1 MSKEKYW
8 LVDAT
13 YGEGTVET
21 TFIQSPEE
29 EITII
34 REPFTPYYY
43 ALPTDLGETVVRQEL
58 LSGQKLEVAKVPLSK
73 QVKVDRAWEQD
84 LNPALSYIYDKQ
96 LRFGG
101 PHKPS
106 ESGFQSALKVS
117 PSEAHAFK
125 EEFGEVEQQDP
136 LKYRFLRQLFEQ
148 VIQPVPSIPCRELG
162 IQDEFDEGKLFR
174 GMMLARL
181 ANMPLKHALTSHNV
195 SEWIKSRLHTSYRQ
209 LSVLIPNH
217 TDLLK
222 GHKPHRV
229 EGALTVTP
237 VPGAFFNMHVL
248 DFESLYPSLIDHYNL
263 SYETVDCEHPSCQ
276 ESKVPGTS
284 HYVCT
289 QRRGIYSALIG
300 ALKDLRIRWFK
311 PQIRKSNLSE
321 EERVRARIISNLL
334 KFLLVSCGGV
344 TIRIRGLA
352 CPPFAES
359 MMAYGRWAL
368 RTSWTWAEEKGMR
381 PVYGDTD
388 SLFLD
393 NPTPEQVEWLIA
405 KAKTELKLTL
415 ALDVVYPLCVLS
427 GAKKAYFG
435 ILPDGTPDI
444 KGLTIGKSSS
454 PPLFRDI
461 FAETVAP
468 LAGVDSPEKLAKARP
483 KVTEVLRRR
492 IAQLRQG
499 RFTVPDME
507 QRIRIW
513 KDPSQRETEG
523 VLAQPYQAWQQLADA
538 GITVKRREEVAFVK
552 VKPFR
557 YGKRTFTVKPTHMAS
572 KREIDIPDYIRRLE
586 LAFQQV
592 LEPLELAFP
601 REPSAGLDEFL
612 SSDPQSQESERE
624 PSSEEKSQRRRSD
637 SQKRLVDYS

>member
-1 MSKEKYW
+1 MPGEMYW

-13 YGEGTVET
+13 YREGIVKL
-21 TFIQSPEE
+21 TFILSPNQEVRVIE
-29 EITII
+29 V
-34 REPFTPYYY
+34 PFTPYFYG
-43 ALPTDLGETVVRQEL
+43 LPKSAGETVTRQEL
-58 LSGQKLEVAKVPLSK
+58 LSGATIEVAKIPSDK
-73 QVKVDRAWEQD
+73 QVKVERAWERD
-84 LNPALSYIYDKQ
+84 LDPTLSFVYDNR

-101 PHKPS
+101 PHQSTKEGFKP
-106 ESGFQSALKVS
+106 ALEVS
-117 PSEAHAFK
+117 TNQRRAFK
-125 EEFGEVEQQDP
+125 RRFGVIEQEDP
-136 LKYRFLRQLFEQ
+136 LKYQFLLQLFEQ
-148 VIQPVPSIPCRELG
+148 VIQPVPTIPHQKLE
-162 IQDEFDEGKLFR
+162 IPSKFDEAKLFR
-174 GMMLARL
+174 GMMLARIG
-181 ANMPLKHALTSHNV
+181 NMPLKHALTSRNV
-195 SEWIKSRLHTSYRQ
+195 SEWIKSMLYTSYRQ
-209 LSVLIPNH
+209 LGVLIPNPN
-217 TDLLK
+217 DLLK

-229 EGALTVTP
+229 EGALTITP
-237 VPGAFFNMHVL
+237 TPGAFFKMHVL

-263 SYETVDCEHPSCQ
+263 SYETVDCEHPTCK
-276 ESKVPGTS
+276 ETRVPETS

-300 ALKDLRIRWFK
+300 ALKDLRIHWFK
-311 PQIRKSNLSE
+311 PQIRKPNLSE
-321 EERVRARIISNLL
+321 EERERAKIISNLL

-368 RTSWTWAEEKGMR
+368 RTSWAWAKEKGMR

-393 NPTPEQVEWLIA
+393 NPTPEQVKWLIA
-405 KAKTELKLTL
+405 KANAELKLTL
-415 ALDVVYPLCVLS
+415 ALDVVYTLCVLS

-461 FAETVAP
+461 FADTVAP
-468 LAGVDSPEKLAKARP
+468 LASVDNLEKLAQAQP

-492 IAQLRQG
+492 IAQIRRG

-513 KDPSQRETEG
+513 KDPSQREPDS
-523 VLAQPYQAWQQLADA
+523 VLTQPYQAWQQLADA
-538 GITVKRREEVAFVK
+538 GITIKRREEVAFVK

-557 YGKRTFTVKPTHMAS
+557 YGKRTFSVKPTQMAS

-592 LEPLELAFP
+592 LEPLGIPFP
-601 REPSAGLDEFL
+601 REPSTGLDEFL
-612 SSDPQSQESERE
+612 SSDPQSEERAE
-624 PSSEEKSQRRRSD
+624 ADTIEEKRREKRSD
-637 SQKRLVDYS
+637 PQKRLVDYS